1 MAKEVQIFD
10 VPVDD
15 VHGNCVH
22 DVMRVYA
29 RDEEHATRLAAAEV
43 AAQHPLNQMGCGKPM
58 LVGRSACWRCGAT
71 EVFVDNQ
78 RSCPE
83 CWD

>member
-29 RDEEHATRLAAAEV
+29 RDEEHATRLAASEV
-43 AAQHPLNQMGCGKPM
+43 AAQHP
-58 LVGRSACWRCGAT
+58 T
-71 EVFVDNQ
+71 
-78 RSCPE
+78 
-83 CWD
+83 

>member
-10 VPVDD
+10 VTVDD
-15 VHGNCVH
+15 VHGNCIS
-22 DVMRVYA
+22 DVVRVYA
-29 RDEEHATRLAAAEV
+29 RDDAHAEILALGEATEK
-43 AAQHPLNQMGCGKPM
+43 HPLNQMGCSKPV

-71 EVFVDNQ
+71 EVFVDSQ

-83 CWD
+83 YCY

>member
-10 VPVDD
+10 VPMDD

-29 RDEEHATRLAAAEV
+29 CDEEHAIKVAASEV

-58 LVGRSACWRCGAT
+58 LVGRSACWRCGTTQIFDGHVIA
-71 EVFVDNQ
+71 
-78 RSCPE
+78 CPE

>member
-10 VPVDD
+10 VTVDD
-15 VHGNCVH
+15 VHGNCVS

-29 RDEEHATRLAAAEV
+29 RDEGHAEV
-43 AAQHPLNQMGCGKPM
+43 LALGEATERHPLNQMGCQKPV
-58 LVGRSACWRCGAT
+58 LVGRSACWRCGTTQIFDGHVVA
-71 EVFVDNQ
+71 
-78 RSCPE
+78 CPE

>member
-10 VPVDD
+10 VPMDD
-15 VHGNCVH
+15 VHGNNVS

-29 RDEEHATRLAAAEV
+29 RDEGHAVLLAASLAAER
-43 AAQHPLNQMGCGKPM
+43 HPLNQMGCSKPV

-83 CWD
+83 YCY

>member
-10 VPVDD
+10 VTMDD
-15 VHGNCVH
+15 VHGNCVS
-22 DVMRVYA
+22 DVVRVYA
-29 RDEEHATRLAAAEV
+29 KDENHAQALASSEAVER
-43 AAQHPLNQMGCGKPM
+43 HPLNQMGCTKVS

-71 EVFVDNQ
+71 EVFVDGQ

-83 CWD
+83 YCY

>member
-1 MAKEVQIFD
+1 MKEVQIFD

-29 RDEEHATRLAAAEV
+29 RDEAHAAQLAAGEAAERY
-43 AAQHPLNQMGCGKPM
+43 PLNQMGCARPI

-71 EVFVDNQ
+71 EMFDGNL
-78 RSCPE
+78 RMCE
-83 CWD
+83 DCGT